1 MVFSIVVSFFFGLF
15 HKFCVQIIPF
25 KFEKLKKSIEGEK
38 DIAKSVQGASYLRMQ
53 IITLKATTRGMFWVD
68 VAKNRVIV
76 SQIIYQIVPYARDF
90 LPIKFFSSVALK
102 SLFPATSNCT
112 ANRWKDSPD

>member
-25 KFEKLKKSIEGEK
+25 KLEKLKKCIEGEK
-38 DIAKSVQGASYLRMQ
+38 DISKSVQEARHLRVQ
-53 IITLKATTRGMFWVD
+53 IMTLKATTRGIFWVD
-68 VAKNRVIV
+68 LAKNRVIV
-76 SQIIYQIVPYARDF
+76 PQIIYQIVPYARDF
-90 LPIKFFSSVALK
+90 LPIKFFTSVALK
-102 SLFPATSNCT
+102 SLFPTTSNFT